1 MKPKIIALIVLIG
14 LLLVLIIQN
23 AQEAVFR
30 VLFWRIAMPQIVFV
44 PLAVVLGFFLGY
56 FLGRS
61 DRKRKTGA

>member
-1 MKPKIIALIVLIG
+1 MKPKIMALIILIA

-23 AQEAVFR
+23 SQETVFR
-30 VLFWRIAMPQIVFV
+30 VFFWRISAPQIIFV

-61 DRKRKTGA
+61 DRKRKPV